1 MIETI
6 KTVNIP
12 EIPEIP
18 GRKEHEHAIDPVAAI
33 IHAAR
38 KTYTIDNKLDTD
50 QYCAYLNEVLRSKR
64 RTAGILRTESD
75 SMGEGYIVLAE
86 SVERECQKLA
96 KEIRNTKKGL

>member
-6 KTVNIP
+6 KTAN
-12 EIPEIP
+12 IPEIP
-18 GRKEHEHAIDPVAAI
+18 GRKEHEHVIDPVAAI
-33 IHAAR
+33 IDAAR

-50 QYCAYLNEVLRSKR
+50 QYCAYLNEILRSKR

-75 SMGEGYIVLAE
+75 SMGEGCIVLAE

-96 KEIRNTKKGL
+96 KEIRNIKKGL